1 MQEVLLKA
9 RDGDIVRV
17 NYVLSLKDGPVFS
30 PSTEPLPFEVMIG
43 RGTVLPAF
51 ENAVLGMREGEAKKI
66 TVTVE
71 KSFAC
76 YFDEFIKVIERR
88 TLPLDIN
95 PEVGMKLQV
104 CTAGGAEIDG
114 RVTEVDDLTIEIDA
128 DQEAAGK
135 ERIFEIRLLKIVRPC

>member
-1 MQEVLLKA
+1 MREVLLKA

-17 NYVLSLKDGPVFS
+17 NYVLSLKYGPVFS

-51 ENAVLGMREGEAKKI
+51 ENAVIDMREGEAKKI
-66 TVTVE
+66 TVPVE

-95 PEVGMKLQV
+95 PEVG
-104 CTAGGAEIDG
+104 
-114 RVTEVDDLTIEIDA
+114 
-128 DQEAAGK
+128 
-135 ERIFEIRLLKIVRPC
+135 